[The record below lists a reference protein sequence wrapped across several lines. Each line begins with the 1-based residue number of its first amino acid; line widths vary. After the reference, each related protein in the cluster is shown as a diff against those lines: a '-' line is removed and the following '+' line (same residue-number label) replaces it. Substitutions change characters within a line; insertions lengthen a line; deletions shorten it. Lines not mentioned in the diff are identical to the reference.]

1 MKPQLVEY
9 GKIFKKKTIHITTEI
24 APKKSKINIE
34 QIENYNFFFNVF
46 AILIVI
52 TGTVILYYR
61 NKNKEK
67 NKRMYTQKVVQFYHD
82 INKQI

>member
-24 APKKSKINIE
+24 PKKSKINIE

-67 NKRMYTQKVVQFYHD
+67 NKRIYTQKVVQFYHD